1 MEVPIN
7 AFTSAPCMLQ
17 VTLLHLHTV
26 KEFLTE
32 SQVKHAVD
40 VVEARVLS
48 LYEKLTIGQWR
59 LVRQTVC
66 SFFQDRRIKVLLRF
80 TVFYRQIKNPDAGIF
95 LQHHNVV
102 FTNSHCQ
109 FACTTCHA

>member
-1 MEVPIN
+1 
-7 AFTSAPCMLQ
+7 MLQ

-26 KEFLTE
+26 KKFLTE
-32 SQVKHAVD
+32 SQAKHAVD

-59 LVRQTVC
+59 LVRQTLC

-80 TVFYRQIKNPDAGIF
+80 AVFNSHTKNPDTEIF
-95 LQHHNVV
+95 LQQHDGVLISLPV
-102 FTNSHCQ
+102 FMRNMLCM
-109 FACTTCHA
+109 